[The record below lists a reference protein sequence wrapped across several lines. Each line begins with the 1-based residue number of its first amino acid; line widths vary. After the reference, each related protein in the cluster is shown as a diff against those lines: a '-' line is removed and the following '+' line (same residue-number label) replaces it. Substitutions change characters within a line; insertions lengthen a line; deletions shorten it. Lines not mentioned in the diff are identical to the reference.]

1 METWQRTG
9 SLVGPAT
16 PTPDERTWGMMAHLA
31 AIIASAVGLPLL
43 GPLVVLLTRGRDSA
57 YVRAHAVESL
67 NFQLT
72 LFIAMVVSSVMLCL
86 GVGFL
91 LLPVVLVGGLVLTVI
106 GTVKASNAEL
116 YHYPAT
122 LRIIS

>member
-9 SLVGPAT
+9 SLDGPAT

-31 AIIASAVGLPLL
+31 AIIALAVGLPPL
-43 GPLVVLLTRGRDSA
+43 GPLVVLLTKGRDSA
-57 YVRAHAVESL
+57 YVRSHAVESL

-72 LFIAMVVSSVMLCL
+72 LFIAIVVSSVLLCL

-91 LLPVVLVGGLVLTVI
+91 LLPLVAAGGLVLTII
-106 GTVKASNAEL
+106 GTVKANNGEP
-116 YHYPAT
+116 YRYPAT
-122 LRIIS
+122 LRFIS